1 MVTSVSGS
9 KSLGFENLMLPGL
22 RKQFEAGAAALREG
36 KARDSSAK
44 AKAGAGGANAV
55 SPGDQRQIDQLK
67 ATDSKVRAHE
77 QAHMSVGGDL
87 VRGGASFSYQTGPDK
102 KRYAVAGEVSIDT
115 SKERTAEATIPKAEH
130 IRQTALAPSDPSA
143 QDRQVAAAAAQMEM
157 QARLEVAMQAAEER
171 GRAGSDQ
178 ASRAIG
184 AYQVASGVEK
194 STGFAATA

>member
-9 KSLGFENLMLPGL
+9 KSLGFENLMLPGF
-22 RKQFEAGAAALREG
+22 RKQLEDGAAALREG
-36 KARDSSAK
+36 KARDSGAK
-44 AKAGAGGANAV
+44 AKANAGGANAV
-55 SPGDQRQIDQLK
+55 SPEAQRQIDQLK
-67 ATDSKVRAHE
+67 ATDLKVRAHE
-77 QAHMSVGGDL
+77 QAHIAVGGDL

-143 QDRQVAAAAAQMEM
+143 QDRQVAAVAAQMEM
-157 QARLEVAMQAAEER
+157 QARQEVAMQAAEER

-184 AYQVASGVEK
+184 AYQAAAGVEK
-194 STGFAATA
+194 SAGFAAIA

>member
-1 MVTSVSGS
+1 
-9 KSLGFENLMLPGL
+9 MLPGF
-22 RKQFEAGAAALREG
+22 RKQLEDGAAALREG
-36 KARDSSAK
+36 KARDSGAK
-44 AKAGAGGANAV
+44 ANAGGANAV
-55 SPGDQRQIDQLK
+55 SPEAQRQIDQLK
-67 ATDSKVRAHE
+67 ATDLKVRAHE
-77 QAHMSVGGDL
+77 QAHIAVGGDL

-143 QDRQVAAAAAQMEM
+143 QDRQVAAVAAQMEM
-157 QARLEVAMQAAEER
+157 QARQEVAMQAAEER

-184 AYQVASGVEK
+184 AYQAAAGVEK
-194 STGFAATA
+194 SAGFAAIA

>member
-1 MVTSVSGS
+1 MVTNVSGS

-22 RKQFEAGAAALREG
+22 RKQFEEGAAALREG
-36 KARDSSAK
+36 RGRDSGAK
-44 AKAGAGGANAV
+44 ANAGAGGANAV
-55 SPGDQRQIDQLK
+55 STEDQRQIDQLK
-67 ATDSKVRAHE
+67 STDSKVHAHE
-77 QAHMSVGGDL
+77 QAHIAVGGDL

-115 SKERTAEATIPKAEH
+115 SKEQTAEATIPKAEH

-143 QDRQVAAAAAQMEM
+143 QDRQVAAMAAQMEM

-171 GRAGSDQ
+171 GRAGNDQ